1 MTALTI
7 PLVPL
12 DETTRR
18 ALDRYAA
25 SIAIRTEERDKLIC
39 KAYTEGAGMREIAR
53 AVRMTHPGVRNI
65 LIKRGAY
72 DPNRADT
79 SD

>member
-1 MTALTI
+1 MTAFTI
-7 PLVPL
+7 LKVLP
-12 DETTRR
+12 ETTRR

-39 KAYTEGAGMREIAR
+39 QAYTDGAGMREIAR

-65 LIKRGAY
+65 LIKRGVH
-72 DPNRADT
+72 DPDR
-79 SD
+79 SDSSD